1 MNERIWDRFLTERDR
16 KVFAASGFGAKAGFG
31 ERPALLVIDVSYDFC
46 GDRPEP
52 ILDSIERWH
61 LSCGEDAWEALP
73 VIRKLIDA
81 AHAKGLPVIYTTG
94 HGREDGWDRGGWGWK
109 NARTSE
115 DIEEPERS
123 QSNRDG
129 NDIMDEI
136 KPQPRDIVIT
146 KQKPSAFMDAPMLA
160 NLIHLKADSVIIAGT
175 TTSGCVRATAVD
187 AFSQNLRVA
196 VVEDACFDRSQV
208 SHAISLLDLHAKYA
222 DVLGSG
228 EVIDFIDGLAD
239 GLFDLPEN

>member
-94 HGREDGWDRGGWGWK
+94 HGRKDGWDRGGWGWK
-109 NARTSE
+109 NARASE

-160 NLIHLKADSVIIAGT
+160 NLIHLKADSVIVTGT

-228 EVIDFIDGLAD
+228 EVICSDCLAD
-239 GLFDLPEN
+239 LASRG